1 MTSTSPRHA
10 LPRTAPRTLRHV
22 LRFVVLPLAVTVVL
36 AVAVARGIE
45 LVHAQTSYPVTP
57 EERWEALPSQVHVL
71 GALTVW
77 PFVALLLAVTGSMWA
92 TAILTLAAGA
102 LIAVADYQKMV
113 HRSEPL
119 FPSDI
124 EYLRSARML
133 LESAGIS
140 PALALGAVLLVLVG
154 LATVVL
160 LAWRRRGRRRG
171 EARWFRWGSRLALGA
186 AGIAGVVVI
195 AGFNNPDN
203 PLRQAYEDAPV
214 TWAPWNQV
222 QNYAQNGFVAGA
234 LYNVPG
240 PAMARPED
248 YGEERMEEFVATYEQ
263 VAAEINATRQDGA
276 LEDTNVVVVLG
287 ETFSDP
293 TWLEGVE
300 VAEDPIPFTRS
311 LMEENPSG
319 RMLARGIGGG
329 TATVEF
335 EVLTGMAVT
344 NFQPQLNSPFPQLV
358 PHHQQFPS
366 IASTLSETHGT
377 LAIHPYAASFYRRDI
392 VYPKLGFD
400 RATFREDMVH
410 RETIES
416 SPYISDAAT
425 YREVLDELRAA
436 SDPLLVNVVTM
447 QNHTPHVGSYPD
459 PIDAS
464 GPFGE
469 EEAEEMGHYLRGLR
483 HSDEAL
489 AALVAE
495 LESFEERTV
504 VLFYGDH
511 VSATLP
517 DSVRAANEEQ
527 RLRETPWFVWANF
540 GTADA
545 EPPPV
550 LTPNLLLPQ
559 LLAAADAPVSPY
571 AALLTELSQE
581 VAVHQRGAL
590 LDGQGRPVSA
600 DELSPRAQ
608 QLLTDYRLVQYD
620 LAVGERYAADA
631 LLTAP

>member
-10 LPRTAPRTLRHV
+10 LPRTAPRILRYV
-22 LRFVVLPLAVTVVL
+22 LRFVVLPLAVTVLL
-36 AVAVARGIE
+36 AVAVARGVE

-57 EERWEALPSQVHVL
+57 QERWEALPPQVHVL

-140 PALALGAVLLVLVG
+140 PALAVGAVVVVLLG
-154 LATVVL
+154 LAAVAV
-160 LAWRRRGRRRG
+160 LAWRRRGRRG
-171 EARWFRWGSRLALGA
+171 NEARWFRWGSRLALGA

-195 AGFNNPDN
+195 SGFNSPDN
-203 PLRQAYEDAPV
+203 PLRQAYEDVPV

-240 PAMARPED
+240 PAMERPEG
-248 YGEERMEEFVATYEQ
+248 YGEERMEELVATYEQ
-263 VAAEINATRQDGA
+263 VAAELNATREDGA
-276 LEDTNVVVVLG
+276 LEDTNVLIVLS

-319 RMLARGIGGG
+319 RMLARGVGGG

-344 NFQPQLNSPFPQLV
+344 NFQPQVSSPFPQVV
-358 PHHQQFPS
+358 PHHPQFPS
-366 IASTLSETHGT
+366 IASSLSETHGA
-377 LAIHPYAASFYRRDI
+377 LAIHPYAAGFYRRDI
-392 VYPKLGFD
+392 VYPRLGFD
-400 RATFREDMVH
+400 RATFREDMAH

-416 SPYISDAAT
+416 GPYISDAAT
-425 YREVLDELRAA
+425 YREVLDELRAS
-436 SDPLLVNVVTM
+436 SDPLVVNVVTM

-459 PIDAS
+459 PIDVS

-469 EEAEEMGHYLRGLR
+469 EDAEKLGHYLRGLR

-489 AALVAE
+489 ADLLAE
-495 LESFEERTV
+495 LESLEERTV

-511 VSATLP
+511 LSATLP
-517 DSVRAANEEQ
+517 ESVRTANEEQ
-527 RLRETPWFVWANF
+527 RLRETPWFVWSSF
-540 GTADA
+540 GTADVQA
-545 EPPPV
+545 PPL
-550 LTPNLLLPQ
+550 LTPNLLLTQ
-559 LLAAADAPVSPY
+559 LLAAVDAPLSPY

-581 VAVHQRGAL
+581 VAGHQRGAL
-590 LDGQGRPVSA
+590 LDGQGRPVSEE
-600 DELSPRAQ
+600 DLSPRARE
-608 QLLTDYRLVQYD
+608 LLADYRLAQYD
-620 LAVGERYAADA
+620 LSVGERYAEEA
-631 LLTAP
+631 LLAMP